1 MIIIISSATVQ
12 QVMKSVCQRR
22 ELDPANFLVT
32 LPPNSPG
39 GHPIVC
45 KGHMIIGE
53 LSTNEIHLSK
63 RRKSPKRE
71 SPTHSEN
78 STKEKVHVCTNI
90 IYVLRPFWAIVLV
103 NVTLIFGVLLS
114 WSPTVHV
121 QMLLQVE
128 LPKGEH
134 TVVRVSPTISM
145 TALLSYICEKRNIS
159 MEDHHFDL
167 PATMESLANKTLQ
180 ELKINSIRVISTG
193 VWNYVPFNQA
203 CFRS

>member
-1 MIIIISSATVQ
+1 MRFTY
-12 QVMKSVCQRR
+12 QR
-22 ELDPANFLVT
+22 DAKAQNVKAPHTQKTA
-32 LPPNSPG
+32 P
-39 GHPIVC
+39 
-45 KGHMIIGE
+45 K
-53 LSTNEIHLSK
+53 K
-63 RRKSPKRE
+63 RYMF
-71 SPTHSEN
+71 
-78 STKEKVHVCTNI
+78 CTNI

-193 VWNYVPFNQA
+193 VWNYVPFNHA